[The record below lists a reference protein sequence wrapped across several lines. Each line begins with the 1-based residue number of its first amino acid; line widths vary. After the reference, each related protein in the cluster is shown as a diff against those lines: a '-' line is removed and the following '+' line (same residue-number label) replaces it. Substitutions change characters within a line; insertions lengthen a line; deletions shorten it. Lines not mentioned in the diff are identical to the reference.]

1 MNSIK
6 TKIKKLG
13 KLPDSEMRL
22 SDLFLS
28 LSRALDMGEAE
39 IYDHSRQVAYISL
52 ELAEA
57 LKLDK
62 EDRNLVVLT
71 ALIHD
76 IGVIS
81 NFNKNLT
88 QNSFELDQELVKEH
102 CKLGSKLTKKIS
114 FSSQISEII
123 YYHHHNWDG
132 QNFDQV
138 RGENI
143 PLASRIIYLADR
155 IEALIDRDGFILTQ
169 TESIKREIKE
179 RSGSWFDPELVE
191 IFFKISQ
198 KESFW
203 LNLESGG
210 YKEIL
215 NSWGQ
220 STNANISLSSLES
233 LASLMAHLID
243 RVSPFTSR
251 HSSGVA
257 TIAAMITGELN
268 YSQKEQRAVRIAGL
282 FHDLGKL
289 IVPPAIIEKKD
300 NLTDEEYRIVKQH
313 TYYSYQLLKK
323 IKGLGSIPEW
333 AAFHHE
339 RLDGSGYPFR
349 LPGSELNQGSRIMAV
364 SDVFQALT
372 EDRPYRSAFS
382 ISRTLKIMD
391 EMQQNGKLDS
401 KIIKVLKNA
410 I

>member
-1 MNSIK
+1 MNNISK
-6 TKIKKLG
+6 KIKKLG

-28 LSRALDMGEAE
+28 LSRSLDMGEAE

-52 ELAEA
+52 ELAEE

-62 EDRNLVVLT
+62 EERNLVVLT

-76 IGVIS
+76 IGIIS

-88 QNSFELDQELVKEH
+88 QNSFDLDQDLVKEH
-102 CKLGSKLTKKIS
+102 CRLGSELTKKIN
-114 FSSQISEII
+114 FASQISEII
-123 YYHHHNWDG
+123 YYHHHNWNG

-138 RGENI
+138 EGEDI

-155 IEALIDRDGFILTQ
+155 IEALIDRNKFILNQ
-169 TESIKREIKE
+169 TESIKSKIKK
-179 RSGSWFDPELVE
+179 RSGSWFDPGLVDV
-191 IFFKISQ
+191 FFRAAQ

-210 YKEIL
+210 YKGVL
-215 NSWGQ
+215 NSWGNST
-220 STNANISLSSLES
+220 STNLSLSSLES

-268 YSQKEQRAVRIAGL
+268 YGQKEQRALRIAGL

-289 IVPPAIIEKKD
+289 IVPPSIIEKKD
-300 NLTDEEYRIVKQH
+300 NLTDEEYRKVKQH

-349 LPGSELNQGSRIMAV
+349 LSGSELNQGSRIMAV

-372 EDRPYRSAFS
+372 EDRPYRSAFP
-382 ISRTLKIMD
+382 ISRALEIMD

>member
-1 MNSIK
+1 MNNIAK
-6 TKIKKLG
+6 KIKNLG

-52 ELAEA
+52 ELAEE
-57 LKLDK
+57 LNLDK
-62 EDRNLVVLT
+62 EERNLVVLT

-76 IGVIS
+76 IGIIS
-81 NFNKNLT
+81 NFNKTLT

-102 CKLGSKLTKKIS
+102 CRFGSELTKKIS

-123 YYHHHNWDG
+123 YYHHHNWNG

-138 RGENI
+138 KEEDI

-155 IEALIDRDGFILTQ
+155 IEALIEKDKFILNQ
-169 TESIKREIKE
+169 IESIRTEIKK
-179 RSGSWFDPELVE
+179 RSGSWFDPELVDV
-191 IFFKISQ
+191 FFRSSE
-198 KESFW
+198 KECFW

-215 NSWGQ
+215 KSWGK
-220 STNANISLSSLES
+220 STTTSISLSNLES

-243 RVSPFTSR
+243 KISPFTSR

-268 YSQKEQRAVRIAGL
+268 YSQKEQRSIRIAGL

-289 IVPPAIIEKKD
+289 IIPPSIIEKKD
-300 NLTDEEYRIVKQH
+300 TLTDEEYKIVKQH
-313 TYYSYQLLKK
+313 TYYSYQLLAK

-382 ISRTLKIMD
+382 ISKALKIMD

-401 KIIKVLKNA
+401 KIIRVLKNA